1 MRSRTAQQWM
11 RDAGV
16 EYPLIQGGYK
26 AMRRFLLEQLEA
38 SVSGARFLL
47 IAGKTGSGKTRVVEA
62 LEGSVDLENLA
73 RHRGSTFGHL
83 PEAQPSQID
92 FENALSIEFLR
103 LHEVTAGRIV
113 LEDEGRLIGRL
124 SLPQQLREK
133 MQVAELLVVEESLQ
147 QRVQVILED
156 YIGDLGDRYRQAY
169 GDEGARRHESQLLEG
184 LSRIRKRLGGAL
196 YAELERLMREAFDI
210 QARGGDDF
218 LHRQWIESLLV
229 EYYDPMYEYQM
240 GKREGLVLGRGDRAQ
255 ITALARELTGE
266 EE

>member
-1 MRSRTAQQWM
+1 MRSDTEDYRTIFQQGLPLMDTRAPIEFQKGAFPNAVNLPLMDDEERHAVGIRYRESGQQAAIELGEELVFAELRERRTAGWCQFAKTHPDGYLYCFRGGLRSRTAQQWM

-38 SVSGARFLL
+38 SVSSARFLL

-62 LEGSVDLENLA
+62 LERSVDLENLA

-92 FENALSIEFLR
+92 FENALSIAFLR
-103 LHEVTAGRIV
+103 LHEAIAGRIV

-133 MQVAELLVVEESLQ
+133 MQVAELLVVQESLQ
-147 QRVQVILED
+147 
-156 YIGDLGDRYRQAY
+156 
-169 GDEGARRHESQLLEG
+169 
-184 LSRIRKRLGGAL
+184 
-196 YAELERLMREAFDI
+196 
-210 QARGGDDF
+210 RG
-218 LHRQWIESLLV
+218 
-229 EYYDPMYEYQM
+229 
-240 GKREGLVLGRGDRAQ
+240 
-255 ITALARELTGE
+255 
-266 EE
+266 